1 MTRSQGPIPGRS
13 RGSVDELPSGAL
25 RVRVYAGVDPV
36 SKRRHDLI
44 EIIPPGPGA
53 DRQARRVRD
62 RLISQVEERRNP
74 RTKATVDQLLERY
87 LDQFDGAATT
97 LTLYR
102 GYVRNHISPFLGKI
116 KIGALDADILDS
128 FYAELRR
135 CRDHCSGRPF
145 VQHRTAVAHRCDRRC
160 GQHRCRPL
168 GATTIRHMH
177 FILSGAYKRA
187 VRWKWVSVNPL
198 HQAEPPAA
206 PVPNP
211 HPPSASEAARIVN
224 EAWKD
229 PDWGA
234 LIWLAMT
241 TGARR
246 GELCALRW
254 SRIDLTPG
262 RAVMW
267 LRHAISKDVDGWA
280 EGDLKTHQQRRIA
293 LDPETVQVLSE
304 HQIRCRA
311 RAEELDLDLAAEAFV
326 FSGAPDGSTYLTPGA
341 LTQRYN
347 RLAERL
353 GIDTNLHKLRHYS
366 ATELVAAGVD
376 VRTVAG
382 RLGHSGGGTTTLRAY
397 AAWVSEA
404 DQRAASGIATRMPSR
419 PAPLGAGER
428 AKHDPRSPY
437 EQIAAELRR
446 NVLSGI
452 LADGDF
458 APTEKQL
465 AAQHEVAIGTAH
477 RAMELLKTWG
487 FITSSRGRRA
497 VIVRPSELVESPSAA
512 DLPDGLQQEN
522 GDNESAMTAPQ
533 LWVITVRGPDG
544 LRYPARHVCED
555 INRPDAFRAHLLAI
569 ARMER
574 PIETDRGENWIGDYE
589 LEIREPGKEQ
599 EDPKFTL
606 RWQPR

>member
-1 MTRSQGPIPGRS
+1 
-13 RGSVDELPSGAL
+13 L

-53 DRQARRVRD
+53 GKQARRVRD

-74 RTKATVDQLLERY
+74 RTNATVDQLLERY

-102 GYVRNHISPFLGKI
+102 GYVRNHISPFLGKT
-116 KIGALDADILDS
+116 KVGALDADILDS

-145 VQHRTAVAHRCDRRC
+145 VQHRTTVEHRCDGRC

-168 GATTIRHMH
+168 GATTVRHMH

-187 VRWKWVSVNPL
+187 VRWKWVTVNPL
-198 HQAEPPAA
+198 TQAEPPAA

-224 EAWKD
+224 EAWRD

-254 SRIDLTPG
+254 SRLDLSPD

-267 LRHAISKDVDGWA
+267 LRRAISKGVGGWV

-311 RAEELDLDLAAEAFV
+311 RARELDLDLAADAFV

-366 ATELVAAGVD
+366 ATELIAAGVD

-382 RLGHSGGGTTTLRAY
+382 RLGHSGGGTTTLRTY
-397 AAWVSEA
+397 AAWMSEA
-404 DQRAASGIATRMPSR
+404 DQRAASGIVTRMPSR
-419 PAPLGAGER
+419 PAPLDAGER
-428 AKHDPRSPY
+428 VQHDPRSPY
-437 EQIAAELRR
+437 ERIAAELRR
-446 NVLSGI
+446 SVLSGI

-458 APTEKQL
+458 APTEKEL
-465 AAQHEVAIGTAH
+465 AAQHQVAVGTAH

-487 FITSSRGRRA
+487 FVTSSRGRRA
-497 VIVRPSELVESPSAA
+497 VIVRPPELVESPSAA
-512 DLPDGLQQEN
+512 DSACVLPDGLHQEN
-522 GDNESAMTAPQ
+522 GDNELAMTAPQ
-533 LWVITVRGPDG
+533 LWVITVRGSDG
-544 LRYPARHVCED
+544 FRYPARHVCED

-574 PIETDRGENWIGDYE
+574 PMETDRGENWIGDFE

-599 EDPKFTL
+599 KDPKFTL